1 MLMNTSERIK
11 LAAVK
16 QREYTENAAKCS
28 AAKKSMRDSFILSSV
43 LNCFAIFSSTYTFF
57 FDTVP
62 KDGGKSINIG
72 LIQLAFGIILA
83 IITIISMQLKNK
95 RVIFTASVP
104 IIIMLIFA
112 IFGNTE
118 LRASIHNWVGI
129 PIDSRL
135 NIRII
140 LIIFI
145 VLSIIVYVMMYR
157 AINEYDKLRECEG
170 FPHFT
175 LRCNKLEDYM
185 PDEYTLPEDR
195 IDTPDTL
202 TVDDMDRYQQI
213 EKQSEVTYTPGV
225 MDTIGPISL
234 DEEE

>member
-1 MLMNTSERIK
+1 MNTSERIK

-28 AAKKSMRDSFILSSV
+28 KAKSAMKNSFLLSCA

-62 KDGGKSINIG
+62 KEGHKSLNIG
-72 LIQLAFGIILA
+72 LFQLTFGIVLA
-83 IITIISMQLKNK
+83 VISIITIYRKDK
-95 RVIFTASVP
+95 RIIFSAAVP
-104 IIIMLIFA
+104 IGVMLIFA

-118 LRASIHNWVGI
+118 LRASIHNWIGI

-145 VLSIIVYVMMYR
+145 VLSVVVYAMMYR

-175 LRCNKLEDYM
+175 LRCNKLDDYM
-185 PDEYTLPEDR
+185 PDEYTLPENR
-195 IDTPDTL
+195 SDTPDTL
-202 TVDDMDRYQQI
+202 TTDDINKYQNI
-213 EKQSEVTYTPGV
+213 EKSTEVTYTPGV

-234 DEEE
+234 DDE